1 MDHDALVIGGG
12 HNGLVAACYL
22 ARSGMNVAVV
32 ERRGFVGGAAVTE
45 ELIPGFRVSSGAYSL
60 SLLRPDIYH
69 HLELGRHGLVFFPKD
84 PQMFVPQ
91 RDGRSF
97 FVWRDEAATLA
108 EIARIN
114 ARDADGYRN
123 FNAFWE
129 EAVSLLR
136 PAVESSE
143 PPRLSELRASF
154 AKKGK
159 EELWRY
165 AVVGSAAEV
174 VSRFFES
181 DELRGAF
188 ASQGI
193 IGAAQSVYAPGTA
206 WVMAYHFMGGELN
219 GATGTWAYA
228 KGGMGGVTSALR
240 SSAEEAGVQILTDAE
255 VRSVVVDGGRARG
268 VLFAD
273 GREMSA
279 QTILSNAD
287 PKRTFLELVPQGEL
301 TEEFLDRVTSFETRG
316 CVLKVNMA
324 LAELPEFAARPGV
337 GPQHRGTIE
346 VSFSLDHLF
355 SAFSEARLTGFASVP
370 FMEAF
375 IQSTID
381 PSLAPEGQ
389 HVMSAFSQYVF
400 PEVSDDSE
408 VTKEAATTAVLN
420 LLEELAPGFRAN
432 LLAVEALGPPEL
444 EARFGLTDGDIFHG
458 QITPEQSFGER
469 FDYKSPIPG
478 LYLCGSGA
486 APGGGVM
493 GAAGRNAAK
502 VILRER
508 GQLS

>member
-1 MDHDALVIGGG
+1 VDHDALVVGGG

-22 ARSGMNVAVV
+22 ARSGMNVAVL

-60 SLLRPDIYH
+60 SLLRPDVYH
-69 HLELGRHGLVFFPKD
+69 DLELARHGLEFFPKD

-97 FVWRDEAATLA
+97 FIWRDEAATLA
-108 EIARIN
+108 EIARVN
-114 ARDADGYRN
+114 RRDAEGYKD

-136 PAVESSE
+136 PAVESFE
-143 PPRLSELRASF
+143 PPKLSELRDSF
-154 AKKGK
+154 VRRGK
-159 EELWRY
+159 QELWHY
-165 AVVGSAAEV
+165 AVEGSAAEV

-193 IGAAQSVYAPGTA
+193 IGAAQSVYEPGTA

-228 KGGMGGVTSALR
+228 KGGMGGVTAALR
-240 SSAEEAGVQILTDAE
+240 GSAEEMGVEIVADAE

-268 VLFAD
+268 VLLTD
-273 GREMSA
+273 GRQMSA
-279 QTILSNAD
+279 DTVVSNAD
-287 PKRTFLELVPQGEL
+287 PKRTFLELVPSGEL
-301 TEEFLDRVTSFETRG
+301 TEEFLDRVKSFETRG

-324 LAELPEFAARPGV
+324 LAELPDFAARPGV

-346 VSFSLDHLF
+346 VSFSLDHL
-355 SAFSEARLTGFASVP
+355 SDAFAEARLTGFASLP
-370 FMEAF
+370 FMEVF

-389 HVMSAFSQYVF
+389 HVLSAFSQYVF
-400 PEVSDDSE
+400 PEVKADWNL
-408 VTKEAATTAVLN
+408 TREAATNAVLD
-420 LLEELAPGFRAN
+420 LLEELAPGTRSKV
-432 LLAVEALGPPEL
+432 LAVEALGPPEL
-444 EARFGLTDGDIFHG
+444 EQRFGLTDGDIFHG
-458 QITPEQSFGER
+458 QISPEQSFGER
-469 FDYKSPIPG
+469 FGYKTPIDG

-486 APGGGVM
+486 SPGGGVM

-502 VILRER
+502 VILATPHDM
-508 GQLS
+508 